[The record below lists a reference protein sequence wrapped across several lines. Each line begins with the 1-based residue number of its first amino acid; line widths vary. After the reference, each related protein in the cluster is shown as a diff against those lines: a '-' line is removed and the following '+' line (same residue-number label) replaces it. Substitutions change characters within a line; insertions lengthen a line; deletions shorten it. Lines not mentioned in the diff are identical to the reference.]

1 MWASRSIACG
11 SREYSGSILLSD
23 VPSPLRKL
31 RTPAAYGGR
40 ARWSRRPAPNISPRA
55 RLNERARE
63 RASEREREREGEKE
77 RERERESVW
86 YLRGDQCVARSL
98 LTASFLKCVLLITL
112 LSSNPCSVTP
122 STLAHATRM
131 HREVPRR
138 SSGAARKDSCTAC
151 ERTVFTPCRRTH
163 SAVNTRQWRE
173 EPTSTWPKR
182 CQPVARSALQPP
194 SARGRAKRWSKPP
207 TTQRAAT
214 PSHPHSVRAA
224 ATCTPMPT
232 GGNPAMQGLD
242 SAAPSPRPRRHCGH
256 PNARHP

>member
-1 MWASRSIACG
+1 MLKNHMSTCKKTHVNMQHLFLMERDI
-11 SREYSGSILLSD
+11 
-23 VPSPLRKL
+23 
-31 RTPAAYGGR
+31 
-40 ARWSRRPAPNISPRA
+40 
-55 RLNERARE
+55 ERACERERESE
-63 RASEREREREGEKE
+63 RASERERKRT
-77 RERERESVW
+77 RERERESERERVSNP
-86 YLRGDQCVARSL
+86 RPISGTVQPRAQEHHCRAGAVCSVVVAR
-98 LTASFLKCVLLITL
+98 FLNCVLRSTL
-112 LSSNPCSVTP
+112 SSSNPCSVTP

-138 SSGAARKDSCTAC
+138 SSGAARKDSCTTC